1 MAELPFETVDVF
13 TDRLFGGN
21 PLAVVLDGRGLTTE
35 RMQAIAREFNY
46 SETTFILPPD
56 DPSHTAR
63 VRIFTPA
70 VELPFAGHPNV
81 GTAFVLARRGEIFGK
96 RVGTP
101 LLFEEKAGLVPV
113 EVDRLGKGMLTAPR
127 PLVIGDT
134 IAPELVAPCLGMSP
148 GDIAI
153 ENHLPTV
160 ASVGL
165 GFLMVEINNRQ
176 AFERARIVP
185 QAFAENIPLDFA
197 AGVLFYLHAEESD
210 EVDVR
215 ARMFSPIDGVGE
227 DPATGSANA
236 ALVGLLAALDP
247 LEEMTLEIHIA
258 QGVEMG
264 RPSLLEA
271 TAIKESNRV
280 AEVRIGG
287 YSVPVMSG
295 HFHVPT

>member
-46 SETTFILPPD
+46 SETTFVLPPD
-56 DPSHTAR
+56 DPSHTAK
-63 VRIFTPA
+63 VRIFTPG
-70 VELPFAGHPNV
+70 VELPFAGHPNI

-96 RVGTP
+96 RIASP

-113 EVDRLGKGMLTAPR
+113 DVDRMGKGMLTAPQ
-127 PLVIGDT
+127 PLLIGDT
-134 IAPELVAPCLGMSP
+134 IAPELIAPCLAMTP
-148 GDIAI
+148 GDIAT

-165 GFLMVEINNRQ
+165 KFLMVEINNRQ
-176 AFERARIVP
+176 AFERARIVS
-185 QAFAENIPLDFA
+185 QAFQANIPLDFA
-197 AGVLFYLHAEESD
+197 AGALFYLHASENE

-236 ALVGLLAALDP
+236 ALVGFLAALDP
-247 LEEMTLEIHIA
+247 LPDMTLEIRIA

-271 TAIKESNRV
+271 KAVKESNRV
-280 AEVRIGG
+280 AETRIGG

-295 HFHVPT
+295 TLHVP

>member
-1 MAELPFETVDVF
+1 MADLPFETVDVF
-13 TDRLFGGN
+13 TDQMFGGN

-35 RMQAIAREFNY
+35 RMQSIAREFNY

-56 DPSHTAR
+56 DPSHTAK
-63 VRIFTPA
+63 VRIFTPGI
-70 VELPFAGHPNV
+70 EIPFAGHPNI

-96 RVGTP
+96 RVTSP

-127 PLVIGDT
+127 SLVIGDT

-148 GDIAI
+148 ADIAI
-153 ENHLPTV
+153 ENHVPTV

-176 AFERARIVP
+176 ALESARIVS

-247 LEEMTLEIHIA
+247 LPDMTLEIRIA

-271 TAIKESNRV
+271 KAVKESNRI
-280 AEVRIGG
+280 AETRIGG
-287 YSVPVMSG
+287 YSVSVMTG
-295 HFHVPT
+295 TFHVP

>member
-1 MAELPFETVDVF
+1 MADLPFETVDVF
-13 TDRLFGGN
+13 TDRMFGGN
-21 PLAVVLDGRGLTTE
+21 PLAVVLDGRGLATE
-35 RMQAIAREFNY
+35 RMQSIAREFNY
-46 SETTFILPPD
+46 SETTFILPPA
-56 DPSHTAR
+56 DPANTAN
-63 VRIFTPA
+63 VRIFTPGI
-70 VELPFAGHPNV
+70 EIPFAGHPNI
-81 GTAFVLARRGEIFGK
+81 GTAFVLARRGAIFGK
-96 RVGTP
+96 SVTSP

-134 IAPELVAPCLGMSP
+134 IAPELVAPCLGLSP
-148 GDIAI
+148 GDIATG
-153 ENHLPTV
+153 NHVPTV

-165 GFLMVEINNRQ
+165 DFLMVEIDNRK
-176 AFERARIVP
+176 AFEKARIVP

-197 AGVLFYLHAEESD
+197 AGVLFYLHADEAD

-247 LEEMTLEIHIA
+247 LEDMTLEIRIA

-271 TAIKESNRV
+271 KAIKESNRI
-280 AEVRIGG
+280 AETRIGG
-287 YSVPVMSG
+287 YSVPVMTG
-295 HFHVPT
+295 TFHVP